1 MTIRGT
7 VWSAL
12 MTLAGI
18 LSAGVT
24 LYGVYSAIAID
35 FRQDTIL
42 TGLYCLLPFLSFPV
56 FLLVRPADR
65 SAFILA
71 ALAVGYVCAFTALN
85 WRTCAELG
93 YCGSIVSTL
102 IETLTTRMVLAYF
115 GVAIFR
121 YAAEKVDDQTT
132 GRSTSK
138 KLSRKAH

>member
-1 MTIRGT
+1 
-7 VWSAL
+7 

-42 TGLYCLLPFLSFPV
+42 TGLYCLLPFLGFPV
-56 FLLVRPADR
+56 FLLVRPAHR
-65 SAFILA
+65 SAFLLAVLA
-71 ALAVGYVCAFTALN
+71 AVYVGVFAALN
-85 WRTCAELG
+85 WRTCTELG

-102 IETLTTRMVLAYF
+102 IETLKTHMVLAYF

-138 KLSRKAH
+138 KLSRQAH